1 MIEWLFLY
9 RVDAEAAG
17 SAIGR
22 QNEFIP
28 SAGADKTKPP
38 LPFMK
43 TAKSGTQ
50 ITLQPAVV
58 KRVPKAAGSTVDPV
72 VSRYS
77 CVLLRHINRLRV
89 IGHPLN
95 DIGTILKVK

>member
-17 SAIGR
+17 TAIGG
-22 QNEFIP
+22 QNDVILG
-28 SAGADKTKPP
+28 SGADKTKPP

-50 ITLQPAVV
+50 VTLQPAVGE
-58 KRVPKAAGSTVDPV
+58 RMPKAAGSTINPV
-72 VSRYS
+72 ASRYS
-77 CVLLRHINRLRV
+77 CVLLSHISRVGV

>member
-1 MIEWLFLY
+1 MIEWFFLY

-17 SAIGR
+17 AAISR

-28 SAGADKTKPP
+28 GPGADKTKPP
-38 LPFMK
+38 LPLMK

-50 ITLQPAVV
+50 VTLQPAIV
-58 KRVPKAAGSTVDPV
+58 KQVPKAAGSAVDPFI
-72 VSRYS
+72 SRYS
-77 CVLLRHINRLRV
+77 CVLLSHINRVGV

>member
-9 RVDAEAAG
+9 RVDTEAAG
-17 SAIGR
+17 TTIGR
-22 QNEFIP
+22 QNEFIVGP
-28 SAGADKTKPP
+28 GADKTKPP

-50 ITLQPAVV
+50 VTLQPAVV
-58 KRVPKAAGSTVDPV
+58 ERVPIAAGSTVDPV
-72 VSRYS
+72 VSRYI
-77 CVLLRHINRLRV
+77 CVLLSHINRVGV

>member
-9 RVDAEAAG
+9 RVDTETAG
-17 SAIGR
+17 TAIGG
-22 QNEFIP
+22 QNEFIVG
-28 SAGADKTKPP
+28 SGADKTKPP

-50 ITLQPAVV
+50 VTLQPAVV
-58 KRVPKAAGSTVDPV
+58 ERVPKAAWSAVDPV

-77 CVLLRHINRLRV
+77 CVLLRHINRLGV

>member
-17 SAIGR
+17 TAIGG
-22 QNEFIP
+22 QNEFIVG
-28 SAGADKTKPP
+28 SGADKTKPP

-50 ITLQPAVV
+50 VTLQPAVV
-58 KRVPKAAGSTVDPV
+58 ERAPIAAWSAFDPV

-77 CVLLRHINRLRV
+77 CVLLRHINRLGV

>member
-9 RVDAEAAG
+9 RVDTEAAG
-17 SAIGR
+17 AAIGR

-28 SAGADKTKPP
+28 GPGTDKTKPP

-43 TAKSGTQ
+43 AAKPGTQ
-50 ITLQPAVV
+50 VTLQPAVV
-58 KRVPKAAGSTVDPV
+58 ERVPKAARSAVNPV
-72 VSRYS
+72 VSCYS
-77 CVLLRHINRLRV
+77 CVLLSHINHVGV

>member
-17 SAIGR
+17 AAIGG
-22 QNEFIP
+22 QNEFILG
-28 SAGADKTKPP
+28 SDTDKTKPP

-50 ITLQPAVV
+50 VTLQPAVV
-58 KRVPKAAGSTVDPV
+58 KQVPKAAGSAVDPV
-72 VSRYS
+72 ISHYS
-77 CVLLRHINRLRV
+77 CVLLSHINRVGV

>member
-1 MIEWLFLY
+1 MIEGFFLD
-9 RVDAEAAG
+9 RVDAKAAG
-17 SAIGR
+17 TAIGR
-22 QNEFIP
+22 QNKFIP
-28 SAGADKTKPP
+28 GAGADKTKPP

-50 ITLQPAVV
+50 VTLQPAVV
-58 KRVPKAAGSTVDPV
+58 EQVPKAAGSTVDPV
-72 VSRYS
+72 VSRYI
-77 CVLLRHINRLRV
+77 CVLLSHINHVGV

>member
-9 RVDAEAAG
+9 RVDTETAG
-17 SAIGR
+17 TAIGG
-22 QNEFIP
+22 QNEFIVG
-28 SAGADKTKPP
+28 SGADKTKPP

-43 TAKSGTQ
+43 TAKPGTQ
-50 ITLQPAVV
+50 VTLQPAVV
-58 KRVPKAAGSTVDPV
+58 ERVPKAAWRAVDPV
-72 VSRYS
+72 VSRYI
-77 CVLLRHINRLRV
+77 CVLLSHINRVGV

>member
-1 MIEWLFLY
+1 MIEWFFFD

-17 SAIGR
+17 AAIGG
-22 QNEFIP
+22 QNEFIAG
-28 SAGADKTKPP
+28 SGADKTKPP

-50 ITLQPAVV
+50 VTLQPAVV
-58 KRVPKAAGSTVDPV
+58 ERVPKAAWTAVDPV

-77 CVLLRHINRLRV
+77 CVLLRHINRLGV

>member
-17 SAIGR
+17 TAIGG
-22 QNEFIP
+22 QYDIVLA
-28 SAGADKTKPP
+28 AGANKTKPP

-43 TAKSGTQ
+43 AAKPGTQ
-50 ITLQPAVV
+50 VTLQPAVV
-58 KRVPKAAGSTVDPV
+58 ERVPKAAGSAVDPV

-77 CVLLRHINRLRV
+77 YVLLSHINRVGVTR
-89 IGHPLN
+89 HAFN
-95 DIGTILKVK
+95 DIGTILRVK